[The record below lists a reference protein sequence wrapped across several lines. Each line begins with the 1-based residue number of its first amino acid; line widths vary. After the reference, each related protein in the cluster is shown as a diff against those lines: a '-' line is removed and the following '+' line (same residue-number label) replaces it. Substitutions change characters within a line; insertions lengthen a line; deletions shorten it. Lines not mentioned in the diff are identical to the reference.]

1 MAGPTQTVEAGVEN
15 ARKTTAWRDFPP
27 SFPSALQPSVGR
39 WMVGGGEGKSPSLV
53 NFRLKFLPFPGDREE
68 EEEEEREG
76 GERGE
81 RGEEATPN
89 KNKRAFPPLHPK
101 LDFNFRDII
110 NFSRPLSSQPRSRP
124 RVSSPPEKKRKRKGR
139 TRYYLEIRGS
149 VTPVVG
155 G

>member
-1 MAGPTQTVEAGVEN
+1 MKTRGKLPRGAISLPLLPFRVATQRWALDGGRGRREVAFISKLSFKISTVP
-15 ARKTTAWRDFPP
+15 RRP
-27 SFPSALQPSVGR
+27 
-39 WMVGGGEGKSPSLV
+39 GGG
-53 NFRLKFLPFPGDREE
+53 
-68 EEEEEREG
+68 G
-76 GERGE
+76 GGGRGRRERGE